1 MQKAQAIDPAG
12 DAYNEQIDAA
22 TREHALAQREQCYEI
37 IISAL
42 RSLKG
47 DTSQRE
53 FGSPVRP
60 ASATSFLD
68 QSSRKKYICQIVQ
81 LGVQSP
87 DRIFHEYL
95 YRAMID
101 LGLEN
106 ELLEYG
112 GPDLVPF
119 LQSAGR
125 EPIQEVLI
133 FFFFFLRACFVYFGS
148 DLKVLVVADSLI
160 YFIILIAYAFCNQLS
175 ISLKFS
181 VCTAASFGSYFHVSI
196 ICLVGS
202 SCFCCDVSNFFYGSI
217 RSTYPI

>member
-1 MQKAQAIDPAG
+1 MVRLPLQKAQALDPAG
-12 DAYNEQIDAA
+12 DAFNDQIDAA
-22 TREHALAQREQCYEI
+22 TREYALVQRQQCYEI
-37 IISAL
+37 ITSAL

-47 DTSQRE
+47 DSSQRE

-60 ASATSFLD
+60 AGPRSALD
-68 QSSRKKYICQIVQ
+68 PASRKKYICQIVQ

-95 YRAMID
+95 YRTMID

-125 EPIQEVLI
+125 EPIQEVLTI
-133 FFFFFLRACFVYFGS
+133 SILDFPLFKEMKRDKVTLRCQ
-148 DLKVLVVADSLI
+148 
-160 YFIILIAYAFCNQLS
+160 ILIL
-175 ISLKFS
+175 
-181 VCTAASFGSYFHVSI
+181 
-196 ICLVGS
+196 
-202 SCFCCDVSNFFYGSI
+202 FFI
-217 RSTYPI
+217 PKKKKLL